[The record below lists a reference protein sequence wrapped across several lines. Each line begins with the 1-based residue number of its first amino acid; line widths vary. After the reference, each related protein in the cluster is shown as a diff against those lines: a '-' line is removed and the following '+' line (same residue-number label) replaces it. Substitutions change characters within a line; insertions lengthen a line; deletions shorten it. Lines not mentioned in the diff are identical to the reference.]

1 MPPMGNNETIV
12 RRVVLRAPL
21 QRAWQAIADADRFGR
36 WFGARFDGA
45 FEAGRRLHAR
55 IEPTT
60 VDAEVARQQQ
70 PHAGM
75 AFDIV
80 VERVEPMRLLAF
92 RWHPGADAAP
102 DAPDAEMTLVEF
114 ALEEV
119 PQGVRLTITE
129 SGFERVPAARRA
141 QAIAGNTG
149 GWEAQTGLIA
159 KYLGQQDG

>member
-1 MPPMGNNETIV
+1 MSNSERIV
-12 RRVVLRAPL
+12 KQIVLQAPL
-21 QRAWQAIADADRFGR
+21 ERVWRAIADAGAFGQ
-36 WFGARFDGA
+36 WFGARFDGR
-45 FEAGRRLHAR
+45 FEAGARLHAR

-70 PHAGM
+70 PYAGM
-75 AFDIV
+75 AFDII

-92 RWHPGADAAP
+92 RWHPGADAGP
-102 DAPDAEMTLVEF
+102 DAADAEMTLVEF

-129 SGFERVPAARRA
+129 SGFDRVPAARRA

-159 KYLGQQDG
+159 KYLAR

>member
-1 MPPMGNNETIV
+1 MPPVSNSERIV
-12 RRVVLRAPL
+12 RQVVLQVPL
-21 QRAWQAIADADRFGR
+21 ERAWRAIADAGAFGQ
-36 WFGARFDGA
+36 WFGARFDGG
-45 FEAGRRLHAR
+45 FEAGTRLHAR

-70 PHAGM
+70 PYAGL
-75 AFDIV
+75 AFDII
-80 VERVEPMRLLAF
+80 VERVEPMRLLSF
-92 RWHPGADAAP
+92 RWHPGP
-102 DAPDAEMTLVEF
+102 DAGPDPADTEMTLVEF

-149 GWEAQTGLIA
+149 GWEAQAALVA
-159 KYLGQQDG
+159 KYLAG